1 PPADKAIID
10 AGAFTDTVLTP
21 NTAYRYRIRATNSAP
36 SPLTSSN
43 SAVALAYTQAVYIAP
58 IGFSA
63 TPGDARVTLGWTVPT
78 QVGQPIQGYTV
89 MRSLDGSSYYY
100 RVAALTSLGV
110 GAFSSIV
117 STTPVGSSQAPGN
130 LYAITGDTSVLLTWT
145 SPLNSGGSPV
155 TGYRIIGC
163 DTPSRTGSGATITG
177 CTTTVYTPNTNTTT
191 TSYNV
196 TGLT

>member
-1 PPADKAIID
+1 
-10 AGAFTDTVLTP
+10 
-21 NTAYRYRIRATNSAP
+21 
-36 SPLTSSN
+36 
-43 SAVALAYTQAVYIAP
+43 
-58 IGFSA
+58 
-63 TPGDARVTLGWTVPT
+63 
-78 QVGQPIQGYTV
+78 
-89 MRSLDGSSYYY
+89 MRSLDGSTWTTIVENSGLPSSGSQNTYVDQGVVNGTSYYY

-196 TGLT
+196 TGLTNGATYNFGVQALTGATPPQGFIAVVTAVPRAIIPAVT